1 MGLSIPFQ
9 KRFKHIYCLLQK
21 KMPYKVIIILILFS
35 YIFTDS
41 FINFF
46 IENDSKYNISSQ
58 EEIYID
64 KNEIDVF
71 NRKSLDDITIIDK
84 KVNAWLITV
93 KYNKENYNET
103 RDKLLNSGYS
113 FENNKNKKYFIIGPF
128 AALSQA
134 REESTKMKKIYDI
147 ENTISSFVF

>member
-1 MGLSIPFQ
+1 
-9 KRFKHIYCLLQK
+9 
-21 KMPYKVIIILILFS
+21 MPYKVIIILILFS

-58 EEIYID
+58 EEIYIN
-64 KNEIDVF
+64 KNEVDVF
-71 NRKSLDDITIIDK
+71 NRKSLDDITITDK
-84 KVNAWLITV
+84 KVKAWLITV
-93 KYNKENYNET
+93 EYNKENYNKT

-113 FENNKNKKYFIIGPF
+113 FENNKNKKYFVIGPF
-128 AALSQA
+128 TNLSQA
-134 REESTKMKKIYDI
+134 REESTKMKKIYNI

>member
-1 MGLSIPFQ
+1 
-9 KRFKHIYCLLQK
+9 
-21 KMPYKVIIILILFS
+21 MPYKVIIIIILFS

-58 EEIYID
+58 EEIYIN
-64 KNEIDVF
+64 KNEVDVF
-71 NRKSLDDITIIDK
+71 NRKSLDDITTTDK
-84 KVNAWLITV
+84 KVKAWLITV
-93 KYNKENYNET
+93 KYNKENYNKT

-113 FENNKNKKYFIIGPF
+113 FENNKNKKHFIIGPF
-128 AALSQA
+128 ANLSQA
-134 REESTKMKKIYDI
+134 REESTKMKNIYNI

>member
-1 MGLSIPFQ
+1 
-9 KRFKHIYCLLQK
+9 
-21 KMPYKVIIILILFS
+21 MPYKVIIILILFS

-58 EEIYID
+58 EEIYIN
-64 KNEIDVF
+64 KNEVDVF
-71 NRKSLDDITIIDK
+71 NRKSLDDITITDK
-84 KVNAWLITV
+84 KVKAWLITV
-93 KYNKENYNET
+93 EYNKENYNKT

-113 FENNKNKKYFIIGPF
+113 FENNKNKKYFVIGPF
-128 AALSQA
+128 ADLSQA
-134 REESTKMKKIYDI
+134 REESTKMKKIYNI